1 MRKSRDA
8 HLERNARKAAE
19 HFIYIGHLFFA
30 EDYQVVQI
38 PLVRLSVEDFVR
50 PVSIAMRSHFL
61 TATAAGKGGL
71 LISYPVTAN
80 LGKTR
85 NARIRFFG
93 SPLDNLGEQVH
104 AYP

>member
-19 HFIYIGHLFFA
+19 HFIYIGHLFFV

-61 TATAAGKGGL
+61 TVTAAGKGGPSHL
-71 LISYPVTAN
+71 VSRHGQ
-80 LGKTR
+80 LGKDPECAHPIFRVT
-85 NARIRFFG
+85 
-93 SPLDNLGEQVH
+93 S
-104 AYP
+104 

>member
-61 TATAAGKGGL
+61 TVTAAGKGGAFSSRIPSRPTWERPGMRASDFSGHL
-71 LISYPVTAN
+71 LTI
-80 LGKTR
+80 
-85 NARIRFFG
+85 
-93 SPLDNLGEQVH
+93 
-104 AYP
+104 